1 MMPEARTIVDECK
14 KRAAEKRDEMANRL
28 KKAFC
33 LLNGAQTGW
42 KRAIRLQNIVKRYRK
57 VYENK
62 QKVWAEIF
70 RANFEKAIIQ
80 FKAEKRKAFEQRAAR
95 VMQDVVR
102 KHKFRNQLSRA
113 IRARARVVNDIYST
127 AYINK
132 IRKFLISTIIST
144 KIVSNA
150 FNQARE
156 RIDGKSAWEI
166 QRVLRGYWARSKGDR
181 LNWVKESIA

>member
-1 MMPEARTIVDECK
+1 
-14 KRAAEKRDEMANRL
+14 
-28 KKAFC
+28 
-33 LLNGAQTGW
+33 
-42 KRAIRLQNIVKRYRK
+42 
-57 VYENK
+57 
-62 QKVWAEIF
+62 
-70 RANFEKAIIQ
+70 
-80 FKAEKRKAFEQRAAR
+80 
-95 VMQDVVR
+95 MQDVVR